1 VKSGSSSES
10 KFLDSHHGIES
21 FISEDES
28 FNPLKNLQENWAI
41 MREEVNLFKEF
52 KANNSFFDMAPFA

>member
-1 VKSGSSSES
+1 
-10 KFLDSHHGIES
+10 LDSHHGIES

-41 MREEVNLFKEF
+41 MREEINLFKEF
-52 KANNSFFDMAPFA
+52 KAINSFFDMTPFA